1 RPIRP
6 QASQANPQNVVCQR
20 RADDQKP
27 QGRKTA
33 SARVRRAGKLA
44 LGAGQ
49 PCSSL
54 TFRTGAKL
62 ERPATRRFLLQF
74 APPYR
79 GATGVERSTRM
90 LQLAQ
95 SKLERKWSTA
105 IVSRFVRWSRSTRTG
120 FSSL

>member
-1 RPIRP
+1 M
-6 QASQANPQNVVCQR
+6 VCQR

-33 SARVRRAGKLA
+33 PACVRRAGT
-44 LGAGQ
+44 LGRGGGQ

-95 SKLERKWSTA
+95 SKLERKRSNFDTPARKTCGKTA
-105 IVSRFVRWSRSTRTG
+105 SQDLRRPSWLLKSARA
-120 FSSL
+120 